1 MKSKTISIH
10 SSGNGFIDANQET
23 EQMTA
28 GLPAEQ
34 SLQLCLI
41 TEEMISLF
49 RSITG
54 EVDNAEFWLENEEGK
69 FTFHLNVHQ
78 KLGNIQYNQLIQS
91 TTSKENEAA
100 KGFLGKLREVFVQ
113 ALSVGKDIDMY
124 YNSSDYSRSA
134 DLTDDVIST
143 PKWDEFERSV
153 LLSLADNVS
162 VSICK
167 GIVDLTVTK
176 QL

>member
-1 MKSKTISIH
+1 
-10 SSGNGFIDANQET
+10 
-23 EQMTA
+23 MTA

>member
-23 EQMTA
+23 ELMTA

-34 SLQLCLI
+34 GLQLCLI

-49 RSITG
+49 RSVTG
-54 EVDNAEFWLENEEGK
+54 EVDNAEFWIENEDGK

-78 KLGNIQYNQLIQS
+78 KLGNVQYNQLVQS

-124 YNSSDYSRSA
+124 YNSSDYSRSV

-162 VSICK
+162 ISIRG